1 MVQLVNTLR
10 LVRDLHYGWR
20 LAGISFFLMVVGSVP
35 LFQGIP
41 AWFVVLRE
49 KFGWSSGQMS
59 WTFALTRAEGGLLG
73 PLWGYLTDRLG
84 SRRMVLIGFPI
95 QGVGFILFSLVNDL
109 WHLYLAFLVMSLG
122 SSIGVWMPVIV
133 ALNNWFT
140 RRRALA
146 MGIPM
151 AGFLTGGV
159 FLIPVLAWA
168 IDPDQFGL
176 DRWRWAARVI
186 GVFLIA
192 VAVPL
197 FLLIRD
203 RPEDYGQRPYGEP
216 AGPEAASQDE
226 HGSPRAVPSHSG
238 FRWQEAVRMRE
249 FWLIAIGHA
258 CISAMYSVVMVH
270 LGLVLDDRGLSLQTL
285 GWIVATAGLV
295 GGIFTLVGGYMGER
309 VPIARAVFVFSMVQ
323 SVAVVVL
330 LLADSATMGFLFAVL
345 LGIGFGGRIPLTT
358 AIRGVYFG
366 RRAFAR
372 ITAISHMPLDLLH
385 FAAPLFA
392 GYMRDY
398 TGSYDLALGVVI
410 VTGFLGSMLFLLL
423 GQPRP
428 FPLPAVAGTRQGDV

>member
-1 MVQLVNTLR
+1 MVQVVNPLR
-10 LVRDLHYGWR
+10 LVRGVHYGWR
-20 LAGISFFLMVVGSVP
+20 LAVISFFVMVVGSVP
-35 LFQGIP
+35 LFQGVP
-41 AWFVVLRE
+41 AWFIVLRE

-59 WTFALTRAEGGLLG
+59 WAFSLTRAEGGLLG
-73 PLWGYLTDRLG
+73 PAWGYLTDRLG
-84 SRRMVLIGFPI
+84 SRRMMLIGFPI
-95 QGVGFILFSLVNDL
+95 QGFGFILFSLVNDL
-109 WHLYLAFLVMSLG
+109 WHLYLAFLVMALG

-146 MGIPM
+146 MGVPM
-151 AGFLTGGV
+151 SGFLLGGV
-159 FLIPVLAWA
+159 LLIPVLAWA

-197 FLLIRD
+197 FLLVRN

-216 AGPEAASQDE
+216 VGTGPVSQDAN
-226 HGSPRAVPSHSG
+226 GSPRASPSQSG
-238 FRWQEAVRMRE
+238 FRWQEAVCMRE

-258 CISAMYSVVMVH
+258 SISAMFTVVMVH
-270 LGLVLDDRGLSLQTL
+270 LGLVLDDRGLSLQTV
-285 GWIVATAGLV
+285 GWIVATTGLV
-295 GGIFTLVGGYMGER
+295 GGTFTMVGGYIGER
-309 VPIARAVFVFSMVQ
+309 VPIRKAVFAFSMIQ
-323 SVAVVVL
+323 ATAVLVL
-330 LLADSATMGFLFAVL
+330 LLADSAATAFLFAVL
-345 LGIGFGGRIPLTT
+345 LGIGFGGRVPLTT

-372 ITAISHMPLDLLH
+372 ITSLSHMPLDLLQ
-385 FAAPLFA
+385 FTAPLFA

-410 VTGFLGSMLFLLL
+410 GTGFLGSTLFLVL
-423 GQPRP
+423 GPPRT
-428 FPLPAVAGTRQGDV
+428 FPSPSLAAPGEGGR

>member
-1 MVQLVNTLR
+1 MVKVVNPLR
-10 LVRDLHYGWR
+10 LVRSLHYGWQ
-20 LAGISFFLMVVGSVP
+20 LAGISFFIWVFGSVP
-35 LFQGIP
+35 LFLGIP

-49 KFGWSSGQMS
+49 KFNWSSGQMS
-59 WTFALTRAEGGLLG
+59 WAFSLTRAEGGLLG

-95 QGVGFILFSLVNDL
+95 QGVGFILFSLVNEL
-109 WHLYLAFLVMSLG
+109 WQLYMAFLVMSLG
-122 SSIGVWMPVIV
+122 SSIGVWMPVLV

-151 AGFLTGGV
+151 AGFLIGGV
-159 FLIPVLAWA
+159 LLIPLLAWA

-216 AGPEAASQDE
+216 AGPETVSQDVN
-226 HGSPRAVPSHSG
+226 GAPRASPSLSG

-249 FWLIAIGHA
+249 FWLIAMGHA
-258 CISAMYSVVMVH
+258 LTSATYSVVMVH
-270 LGLVLDDRGLSLQTL
+270 LGLVLDDRALSLQTV
-285 GWIVATAGLV
+285 GWIVATIGMV
-295 GGIFTLVGGYMGER
+295 GGVSTLVGGYMGER
-309 VPIARAVFVFSMVQ
+309 VPIARAIFVFSAIQ
-323 SVAVVVL
+323 STSIVVL
-330 LLADSATMGFLFAVL
+330 LLSNSAATGYLFAVL
-345 LGIGFGGRIPLTT
+345 LGIGFGGRIPLTM
-358 AIRGVYFG
+358 AMRGVYFG

-372 ITAISHMPLDLLH
+372 ISAISFVPLDLLQ

-392 GYMRDY
+392 GYTRDF

-410 VTGFLGSMLFLLL
+410 GTGFLGSMLFLLL

-428 FPLPAVAGTRQGDV
+428 FPQPTQPPLGHHAP